1 MFPLIL
7 ASVAGS
13 SRGNG
18 GERGQTGSLIFKCL
32 VRGGRG
38 AQWDTAEPSA
48 ANKVE

>member
-1 MFPLIL
+1 MSQAL
-7 ASVAGS
+7 
-13 SRGNG
+13 RGVMVG
-18 GERGQTGSLIFKCL
+18 GGGQTGSLIFKCL